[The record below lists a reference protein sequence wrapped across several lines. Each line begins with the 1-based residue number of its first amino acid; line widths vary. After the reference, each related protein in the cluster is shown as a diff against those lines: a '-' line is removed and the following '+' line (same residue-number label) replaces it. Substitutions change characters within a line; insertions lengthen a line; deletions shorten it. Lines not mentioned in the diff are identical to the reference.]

1 MSLNAGA
8 FIVVVHKLDLE
19 IVLDLD
25 LGIIL
30 WLNSKIS
37 SGTGSSDIRYSFVS
51 SRKPI
56 GNLSRQSC
64 C

>member
-30 WLNSKIS
+30 WLN
-37 SGTGSSDIRYSFVS
+37 
-51 SRKPI
+51 
-56 GNLSRQSC
+56 
-64 C
+64 